1 MLRSN
6 PSASRPAAEHRSSA
20 DISDCI
26 VSAMDA
32 IVRKLAEKPKAVREA
47 FRSFARDAN
56 ADKTR
61 ARLPCYGRAGPNATA
76 AFNEAFG
83 TKLTDTEFGQS
94 FLQALERETQKGKA
108 EQ

>member
-20 DISDCI
+20 DISDYI

-56 ADKTR
+56 ADKQGQGFLAMVEQGPTPQQHLTR
-61 ARLPCYGRAGPNATA
+61 RLGRN
-76 AFNEAFG
+76 
-83 TKLTDTEFGQS
+83 
-94 FLQALERETQKGKA
+94 
-108 EQ
+108 